1 MSLYLAIATVLR
13 LAGIWRAPLWYD
25 ENFTLI
31 LSRLP
36 FSQMIAAT
44 AGDVHPPL
52 WYLITWL
59 IGRLDPPAWAI
70 RLPAALF
77 SIASVYLFWLIL
89 QHFALSPRVRT
100 LAMWLMVL
108 SPFEIYYAQEG
119 RMYALLGFLVLLSVW
134 SILER
139 RWGVLFV
146 AAVAMLYT
154 QVYALFY
161 LPSIALAGMILDRR
175 DWLPINRSLAL
186 AGIMYLPW
194 VAILQTQLTN
204 IHQSYWIASLNI
216 GGILSVLFGLFTGQ
230 GLPMAMQIPAML
242 VIFGWLVYALVVAYL
257 KPSRPLITISVLAF
271 MPLILASIASVIVQP
286 VIIHRPL
293 IGILPF
299 MFILLA
305 WPVDRLIADRNTLLY
320 ASVFILPV
328 LITPLI
334 GVYSRQVKNSVM
346 PDGLTQ
352 IRAQWQP
359 GDIIYHV
366 GDGSWIDWAPYSPD
380 LIQYKYPDCGAVLG
394 GLSKA
399 TRQAMGYNVQP
410 LDQLNYTRAWVVY
423 LESPLNPGCELDAF
437 VDIISGP
444 PLIPLDNNKLIY
456 SGVWLLEN
464 K

>member
-1 MSLYLAIATVLR
+1 
-13 LAGIWRAPLWYD
+13 
-25 ENFTLI
+25 
-31 LSRLP
+31 
-36 FSQMIAAT
+36 MIAAT

-134 SILER
+134 SIMER

-194 VAILQTQLTN
+194 VTILQTQLTN

-242 VIFGWLVYALVVAYL
+242 VIFGW
-257 KPSRPLITISVLAF
+257 
-271 MPLILASIASVIVQP
+271 
-286 VIIHRPL
+286 
-293 IGILPF
+293 
-299 MFILLA
+299 
-305 WPVDRLIADRNTLLY
+305 
-320 ASVFILPV
+320 
-328 LITPLI
+328 
-334 GVYSRQVKNSVM
+334 
-346 PDGLTQ
+346 GLC
-352 IRAQWQP
+352 P
-359 GDIIYHV
+359 G
-366 GDGSWIDWAPYSPD
+366 
-380 LIQYKYPDCGAVLG
+380 G
-394 GLSKA
+394 GLSQTLPPVDHHHGPGIHA
-399 TRQAMGYNVQP
+399 VDPGIDRIRH
-410 LDQLNYTRAWVVY
+410 RAAGHHPPPPDRHPAIHVH
-423 LESPLNPGCELDAF
+423 P
-437 VDIISGP
+437 SGLAGRP
-444 PLIPLDNNKLIY
+444 SD
-456 SGVWLLEN
+456 S
-464 K
+464 